1 MDIQREK
8 ELVSF
13 YHYDAR
19 NFDFEREH
27 GTPETRINVQLHIL
41 NTDEAANKSFVQIN
55 LSALIVLEKF
65 VLSSALSQV
74 SQVNG
79 RLIESQEDLSQEDMQ
94 ELASP
99 LFELLKRLTYEV
111 TEVALDEPGLKLEF

>member
-1 MDIQREK
+1 MDILREK
-8 ELVSF
+8 EFVSF

-19 NFDFEREH
+19 NMEFEHEH
-27 GTPETRINVQLHIL
+27 GTPETSINVQMQIL
-41 NTDEAANKSFVQIN
+41 NADKEANCTFIQLN
-55 LSALIVLEKF
+55 LSALIVLERI

-79 RLIESQEDLSQEDMQ
+79 RLIESQGDLTQEDMQ

-99 LFELLKRLTYEV
+99 LFELLKRLTYEL